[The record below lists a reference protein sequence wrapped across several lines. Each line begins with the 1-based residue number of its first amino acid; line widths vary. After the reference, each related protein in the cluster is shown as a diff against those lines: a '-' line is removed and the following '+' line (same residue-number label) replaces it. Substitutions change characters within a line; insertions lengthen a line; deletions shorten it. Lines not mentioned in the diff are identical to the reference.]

1 MKKTVFIL
9 IFCLALILA
18 SCGKKPSAAKL
29 ETIEGVTYIHNPET
43 PLHPDKTVSFE
54 QELAIGKFDESKE
67 IPLYKPSRYMVDTT
81 GKIYI
86 SDESDKAIKVFDQNG
101 TFLKS
106 IGRRGDGPGEFNSI
120 GYMAILPNGNILV
133 MDFQSRRTSLFKP
146 DGEFINSYPWRTNIS
161 RIYLATDSSYT
172 VNESIYKEEASELW
186 VKMFDFLGNELVSF
200 GKFSSPEFK
209 RITQRG
215 TQGNIMVSMMPVPQ
229 SPSSKF
235 AGDQERQWLYHCLN
249 NKYLIEV
256 YDQNGKLFRK
266 IDRPYEPVPF
276 TSEDA
281 KKFLSR
287 FEARPDS
294 PAAKLAKQ
302 IELPKVKTVAERLLV
317 DDQGNLWLETNEEK
331 KEGEKTLR
339 AYDIFN
345 KDGFYDAR
353 VWCEFPP
360 DLFIAGKMYRLAE
373 DKETGMNTV
382 NRYRVVWSKE

>member
-18 SCGKKPSAAKL
+18 SCGKKPSAAKV

-81 GKIYI
+81 AKIYI
-86 SDESDKAIKVFDQNG
+86 SDESDMAIKVFDQNG

-106 IGRRGDGPGEFNSI
+106 IGRKGGGPGEFDSI

-133 MDFQSRRTSLFKP
+133 MDFRSRRTSIFNP
-146 DGEFINSYPWRTNIS
+146 DGEFINSYPWRSSIS
-161 RIYLATDSSYT
+161 RIHLTTDSSYT
-172 VNESIYKEEASELW
+172 VSEITFKEGARELW
-186 VKMFDFLGNELVSF
+186 TKTFDFSGKELVSF
-200 GKFSSPEFK
+200 GKFTFPEMK
-209 RITQRG
+209 SIS
-215 TQGNIMVSMMPVPQ
+215 QGNIAVGMTPPQ
-229 SPSSKF
+229 SPQSIF
-235 AGDQERQWLYHCLN
+235 AGDQERQRLYHCLN

-302 IELPKVKTVAERLLV
+302 MELPKVKTVAERLLV
-317 DDQGNLWLETNEEK
+317 DDQGNLWVETNEER
-331 KEGEKTLR
+331 KEGEKTIR

-345 KDGFYDAR
+345 KDGFFDAR
-353 VWCEFPP
+353 AWCEFPP
-360 DLFIAGKMYRLAE
+360 GLFAAGKMYRLAE
-373 DKETGMNTV
+373 DKETGMTTV
-382 NRYRVVWSKE
+382 NCYRVVWSKEQHP

>member
-18 SCGKKPSAAKL
+18 SCGKKPSAAKV

-67 IPLYKPSRYMVDTT
+67 IPLYKPGRYMVDTT

-86 SDESDKAIKVFDQNG
+86 SDDSDMAIKVFDQNG

-106 IGRRGDGPGEFNSI
+106 IGRKGGGPGEFENI
-120 GYMAILPNGNILV
+120 GYMAMLPNGNILV
-133 MDFQSRRTSLFKP
+133 MDFQSRRTSLLKP
-146 DGEFINSYPWRTNIS
+146 DGEFINSYPWRGYIS
-161 RIYLATDSSYT
+161 MAFLTTDSSYT
-172 VNESIYKEEASELW
+172 VNEYTFKEGARELW
-186 VKMFDFLGNELVSF
+186 TKTFDFPGKELVSF
-200 GKFSSPEFK
+200 GKFTFPEMK
-209 RITQRG
+209 SIS
-215 TQGNIMVSMMPVPQ
+215 QGNIRVGMSVPY
-229 SPSSKF
+229 SPSSIF
-235 AGDQERQWLYHCLN
+235 AGDQERRWLYHCLN

-266 IDRPYEPVPF
+266 IDRPYQPVPF

-287 FEARPDS
+287 YEARPDS
-294 PAAKLAKQ
+294 PGAKLAKQ
-302 IELPKVKTVAERLLV
+302 MELPKVKTVAERLLV
-317 DDQGNLWLETNEEK
+317 DDQGNLWVETNEER
-331 KEGEKTLR
+331 KEAEKTLK
-339 AYDIFN
+339 AYDVFN

-360 DLFIAGKMYRLAE
+360 GLFIAGKMYRLAE
-373 DKETGMNTV
+373 DKETGIRTV
-382 NRYRVVWSKE
+382 NRYRVVWSKK